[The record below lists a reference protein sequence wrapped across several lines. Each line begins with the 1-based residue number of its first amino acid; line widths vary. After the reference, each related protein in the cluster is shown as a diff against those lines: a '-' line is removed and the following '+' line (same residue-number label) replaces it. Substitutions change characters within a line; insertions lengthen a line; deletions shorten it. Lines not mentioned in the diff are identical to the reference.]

1 MKRFNPRP
9 AAALSVAVCCLASHP
24 AIAQPT
30 PVSLR
35 EVVVTATRFEE
46 PAGERPVNLSV
57 IPREE
62 IASAP
67 ARTLPELLALQPG
80 ITVRELYGGGAAG
93 ATVDLR
99 GFGAV
104 AGQNTLVLIDG
115 RPLNDTDLSAVSW
128 STLPLTSIERVE
140 ILRGS
145 GAVQYGAGATA
156 GVINVITRL
165 PRAGE
170 RSAELTLQGGSL
182 STGSATVNGNLG
194 SGPLSLRLYA
204 THVETDG
211 WRANSAS
218 MQHVGQADL
227 RWRDGPNTLTARLS
241 LDRQNSRLPGVRQVQ
256 PSAGVDQV
264 ASNPRGTS
272 TPLDYAVRDG
282 ARASLD
288 FDRVFD
294 AGEFNLGIGWRNKQQ
309 DAYFDFAGFPNYS
322 ERDLSVLAITPRVR
336 FMNALGPASVS
347 TTVGIDVYRWD
358 YRLVASNSPGN
369 IARPSNTVGATQDN
383 AAVYVAST
391 VAFAGTG
398 TTFTG
403 GLRRERYASNA
414 TDVHDPAAP
423 GGAGGSSAGVGSQTL
438 YQHAWELGARQSLGG
453 GWSVLGRAGRS
464 FRFANI
470 DEIYGTTTAFTRQ
483 FQFLRPQVANGGE
496 VGLDYA
502 TPTAG
507 ARLALHRL
515 DVDDEI
521 RLDPF
526 TSGIGNTNLPALRR
540 QGAEL
545 GGWWQ
550 AAPALRLTMAYT
562 YIEARFRE
570 GVLPG
575 TAPFGQTNIVLAG
588 RTVPLVPSHQF
599 AVGASWKPVA
609 ELTLSGSL
617 RRLSSAVMENDE
629 GNTLAARIPGYML
642 VDLRAAWDNR
652 NWQFALAVNNALDR
666 RYFNY
671 AVRSTSASTPDR
683 FNAYPLPG
691 RTALAT
697 VAYRF
702 R

>member
-1 MKRFNPRP
+1 
-9 AAALSVAVCCLASHP
+9 
-24 AIAQPT
+24 
-30 PVSLR
+30 
-35 EVVVTATRFEE
+35 
-46 PAGERPVNLSV
+46 
-57 IPREE
+57 
-62 IASAP
+62 
-67 ARTLPELLALQPG
+67 
-80 ITVRELYGGGAAG
+80 
-93 ATVDLR
+93 
-99 GFGAV
+99 
-104 AGQNTLVLIDG
+104 
-115 RPLNDTDLSAVSW
+115 VSW
-128 STLPLTSIERVE
+128 STLPLASIERVE

-145 GAVQYGAGATA
+145 GAVQYGAGASA

-182 STGSATVNGNLG
+182 STGSVTVNGNLG
-194 SGPLSLRLYA
+194 SGPLSLRLFA

-211 WRANSAS
+211 WRANSS
-218 MQHVGQADL
+218 NVQHIGQADL
-227 RWRDGPNTLTARLS
+227 RWRDGPNTVTARLS
-241 LDRQNSRLPGVRQVQ
+241 LDRQNSRLPGARQVQ
-256 PSAGVDQV
+256 PSTGVNQV
-264 ASNPRGTS
+264 ETNPRGTS

-288 FDRVFD
+288 FDRVLD
-294 AGEFNLGIGWRNKQQ
+294 IGEFNLGVGWRNKKQ

-322 ERDLSVLAITPRVR
+322 ERELSVLAITPRLR
-336 FMNALGPASVS
+336 FTSALGPASVS

-358 YRLVASNSPGN
+358 YRLLASNSPRN
-369 IARPSNTVGATQDN
+369 IARPSNTVDAVQDN
-383 AAVYVAST
+383 AALYLAST
-391 VAFAGTG
+391 VTFSGTG

-403 GLRRERYASNA
+403 GLRRERYRSDA
-414 TDVHDPAAP
+414 TDVHDPVAP
-423 GGAGGSSAGVGSQTL
+423 GGAFGSTAGTGSQVL
-438 YQHAWELGARQSLGG
+438 YQHAWDLGVRQALGG

-464 FRFANI
+464 YRFANI
-470 DEIYGTTTAFTRQ
+470 DEIYGTTAAFTRQ
-483 FQFLRPQVANGGE
+483 FQFLRPQVATGGE
-496 VGLDYA
+496 VGLDYT

-540 QGAEL
+540 QGVEF

-550 AAPALRLTMAYT
+550 AAPTLRLTMAYA

-575 TAPFGQTNIVLAG
+575 TAPFGQTNILLSG
-588 RTVPLVPSHQF
+588 RTVPLVPAHQF
-599 AVGASWKPVA
+599 ALGASWKPVA

-629 GNTLAARIPGYML
+629 GNTLAARIPGHTL

-652 NWQFALAVNNALDR
+652 SWQFALAVNNVLDR

-671 AVRSTSASTPDR
+671 AVRSTFASTADR
-683 FNAYPLPG
+683 YNAYPLPG